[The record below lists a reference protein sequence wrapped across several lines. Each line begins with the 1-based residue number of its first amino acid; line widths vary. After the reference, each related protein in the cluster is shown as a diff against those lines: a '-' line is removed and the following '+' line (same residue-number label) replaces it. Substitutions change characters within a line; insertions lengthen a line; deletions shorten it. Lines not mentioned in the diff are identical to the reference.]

1 LRGSIF
7 LVEFIVRGE
16 KMKKTLTTVICIV
29 SAILL
34 TISLTGFAQED
45 FSTELLIKELERAEK
60 LIKSGD
66 IVKGLDSLLGVR
78 SILDSNIRELSE
90 ATDEE
95 LNLGLPGMD
104 LKIGFVNAQE
114 AFTVFTN
121 AVEEER
127 ERAKEKN
134 EELVGLR
141 EKVLK
146 GEISESKYK
155 RERDI
160 LQAEKLKA
168 QLEID
173 VAMLD
178 KMLQSEGFQS
188 ISDRLFNLKDQVT
201 PITNELDKVLDE
213 IRQGTAVPEEVSQKL
228 SQIHSQY
235 EQLDDLLTRLIES
248 KIFQITNQRAQEEG
262 YDIVLRQEN
271 VVLYRN
277 SDRVD
282 DLTEMT
288 KQALREEIG
297 GTE

>member
-1 LRGSIF
+1 
-7 LVEFIVRGE
+7 
-16 KMKKTLTTVICIV
+16 MKKTLTTVICIV
-29 SAILL
+29 TAILL
-34 TISLTGFAQED
+34 TVSLTGFAQED
-45 FSTELLIKELERAEK
+45 FSTELLIKELQRAEK
-60 LIKSGD
+60 LIKSGE

-188 ISDRLFNLKDQVT
+188 ISDRLFDLKDQVT

-235 EQLDDLLTRLIES
+235 EQLDGLLTRLIES

>member
-1 LRGSIF
+1 
-7 LVEFIVRGE
+7 
-16 KMKKTLTTVICIV
+16 MKKTLTTVICIV
-29 SAILL
+29 TVILL
-34 TISLTGFAQED
+34 TISLTGLAQED
-45 FSTELLIKELERAEK
+45 FSAELLIKELERAEK
-60 LIKSGD
+60 LIKSGE

-90 ATDEE
+90 ATNED

-235 EQLDDLLTRLIES
+235 EQLDGLLTRLIES

>member
-1 LRGSIF
+1 
-7 LVEFIVRGE
+7 
-16 KMKKTLTTVICIV
+16 MKKTLTTVICIV
-29 SAILL
+29 TAILL
-34 TISLTGFAQED
+34 TVSLTGFAQED
-45 FSTELLIKELERAEK
+45 FSTELLIKELQRAEK
-60 LIKSGD
+60 LIKSGE

-201 PITNELDKVLDE
+201 PITNELDKVLGE

-235 EQLDDLLTRLIES
+235 EQLDGLLTRLIES

-277 SDRVD
+277 SNRVD

>member
-1 LRGSIF
+1 
-7 LVEFIVRGE
+7 
-16 KMKKTLTTVICIV
+16 MKKTLTTVICIV
-29 SAILL
+29 TVILL

-45 FSTELLIKELERAEK
+45 FSAELLIKELERAEK
-60 LIKSGD
+60 LIKSGE

-90 ATDEE
+90 ATNED

-235 EQLDDLLTRLIES
+235 EQLDGLLTRLIES